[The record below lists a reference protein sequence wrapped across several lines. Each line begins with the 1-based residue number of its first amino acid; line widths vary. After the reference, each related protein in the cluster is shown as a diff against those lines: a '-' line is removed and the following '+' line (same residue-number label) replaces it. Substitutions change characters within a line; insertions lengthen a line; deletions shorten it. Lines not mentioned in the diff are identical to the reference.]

1 MKHPL
6 FYAPLI
12 VPNGGIIELEEENAK
27 HIVQVLRKTTD
38 DEIRLTDGKGTISLC
53 AITAATK
60 KSCTVRIQST
70 TTIPPPLHKV
80 TIAISLLKNAGR
92 FEWFLEKAAETG
104 IHAIVPLICQRTER
118 QVFRE
123 SRLKSIL
130 VSAMLQSQQSW
141 ITEISAPLPF
151 PSFIASL
158 KHPSFDRKY
167 IAHCEDDAKKE
178 LSAMIDRE
186 QRSSLILIGPE
197 GDFTPEEITAA
208 IAAGCIPVQLGETRL
223 RTETAGITAAV
234 LLRQMG
240 A

>member
-1 MKHPL
+1 L
-6 FYAPLI
+6 A
-12 VPNGGIIELEEENAK
+12 ELRGRN
-27 HIVQVLRKTTD
+27 Q
-38 DEIRLTDGKGTISLC
+38 
-53 AITAATK
+53 
-60 KSCTVRIQST
+60 SCTVRIQST

-80 TIAISLLKNAGR
+80 TIAISILKNAAR

-141 ITEISAPLPF
+141 LTEIYMPLSF

-158 KHPSFDRKY
+158 KQPSFDHQY
-167 IAHCEDDAKKE
+167 IAHCEDGEKRE
-178 LSAMIDRE
+178 LSTMIDLE
-186 QRSSLILIGPE
+186 QRSSLVLIGPE
-197 GDFTPEEITAA
+197 GDFTPEEISVAL
-208 IAAGCIPVQLGETRL
+208 AAGCTPVQLGETRL

-234 LLRQMG
+234 LLRQLG
-240 A
+240 S

>member
-1 MKHPL
+1 MSLPL
-6 FYAPLI
+6 FYSPVIPGVGELL
-12 VPNGGIIELEEENAK
+12 ELEEENAK
-27 HIVQVLRKTTD
+27 HIVQVLRKTTG
-38 DEIRLTDGKGTISLC
+38 DEVRLTDGKGTISQC
-53 AITAATK
+53 AITASAK
-60 KSCTVRIQST
+60 KSCTVRIQSIT
-70 TTIPPPLHKV
+70 NVPPPLHKV

-130 VSAMLQSQQSW
+130 ASAMLQSQQSW
-141 ITEISAPLPF
+141 ITEIAAPMPF

-158 KHPSFDRKY
+158 KQPSFDRQY
-167 IAHCEDDAKKE
+167 IAHCEDDAKRE
-178 LSAMIDRE
+178 LSTMIDRE

-197 GDFTPEEITAA
+197 GDFTPEEIIAA

-223 RTETAGITAAV
+223 RSETAGITAAI
-234 LLRQMG
+234 LLRQLG
-240 A
+240 G